1 MKKTV
6 IVLGTWSS
14 GSGAI
19 SDYLSSRSDFVNP
32 FGTNEFKLISDPMGL
47 HYLYLNCYSRETY
60 YISAFENFTY
70 YIDKLKDYNVYS
82 SPGVKKLY
90 DGQLTKETQNFLKN
104 NFHVVFDFLI
114 IRQ

>member
-19 SDYLSSRSDFVNP
+19 SDYLSSRSDFLNP

-47 HYLYLNCYSRETY
+47 HHLYTNCY
-60 YISAFENFTY
+60 
-70 YIDKLKDYNVYS
+70 
-82 SPGVKKLY
+82 VKKDLLY
-90 DGQLTKETQNFLKN
+90 QA
-104 NFHVVFDFLI
+104 
-114 IRQ
+114 